1 MAPTI
6 TIHASQNQWKAQG
19 TERATR
25 AEAEADLDFF
35 PKGAKFTVV
44 HSTGRVVGTEWVRG
58 DRFWI
63 EADGWLKPNKATGAK
78 NETAIKRY
86 RTVVRNA
93 ECMAIAWDTTSYGA
107 VFASRDEF
115 EAWLAA

>member
-6 TIHASQNQWKAQG
+6 TIEADRNHWKAEG
-19 TERATR
+19 THRATR
-25 AEAEADLDFF
+25 EEAIADLDFF

-44 HSTGRVVGTEWVRG
+44 ASTGRVVGTEWVRG
-58 DRFWI
+58 DLFWI
-63 EADGWLKPNKATGAK
+63 EATGWLKPNQATGAK

-93 ECMAIAWDTTSYGA
+93 LACGIVWSGQSLYATRED
-107 VFASRDEF
+107 F
-115 EAWLAA
+115 EAYLVG